1 MAVSCLQFRE
11 GLEKREGWGPPAI
24 LGRRYEMV
32 QSTFTPQKNKM
43 VRLSH
48 KNRIFSGGRSLCLSV
63 SLSLCRVKR
72 TKETTHTRAR
82 VTPFL
87 FDGYK
92 NWIEQGSEDL
102 SWNGLINCALVC
114 IGHLLFYCR
123 AWKEREENLE
133 RVARKASG

>member
-32 QSTFTPQKNKM
+32 QDTFTPQKNKM

-48 KNRIFSGGRSLCLSV
+48 KNRIFSGGLAVCLSV
-63 SLSLCRVKR
+63 CRVKR
-72 TKETTHTRAR
+72 TKTKNKTKNR
-82 VTPFL
+82 VRPFL
-87 FDGYK
+87 FGGYK
-92 NWIEQGSEDL
+92 NWIEQESEDL
-102 SWNGLINCALVC
+102 FWNGLIVNNCALVC
-114 IGHLLFYCR
+114 TGHLLFYCR

-133 RVARKASG
+133 RVATKASG